1 MPSRRPIRARHGARP
16 RRWLGAVVAF
26 LVAVLVAGVV
36 LPADAASSD
45 PRAQRDAARARRAQ
59 LARQLDALEASED
72 DLEQAV
78 AALDAQVAA
87 VGAQVNA
94 ARQAARV
101 AEAEVAAATQRADE
115 TKARIDS
122 LTRALVGRAVARFM
136 SPRTD
141 DLGLDDTEDLAA
153 STRRRVLLDTVAA
166 NDGDLLD
173 QLRSAEEDYERER
186 AAAEAAAAVAAERR
200 ADIERK
206 LASLQDARAE
216 QRRLESAVEQ
226 RRSEVLAEIDKQAA
240 AEAELTRII
249 NARAAAFV
257 GNSSATSSG
266 CIWPTRGRVS
276 SEFGSRWGRLHAGI
290 DISAPTGTP
299 IWAAKAGEVIFA
311 GQQSGYGN
319 VVIIAHGGGLTTL
332 YGHQS
337 RIGVRDGQV
346 VRQGQVIGQVG
357 NTGRS
362 TGPHLHFETRYGGTP
377 RNPRGCLG

>member
-1 MPSRRPIRARHGARP
+1 
-16 RRWLGAVVAF
+16 
-26 LVAVLVAGVV
+26 
-36 LPADAASSD
+36 
-45 PRAQRDAARARRAQ
+45 
-59 LARQLDALEASED
+59 
-72 DLEQAV
+72 
-78 AALDAQVAA
+78 
-87 VGAQVNA
+87 
-94 ARQAARV
+94 
-101 AEAEVAAATQRADE
+101 
-115 TKARIDS
+115 
-122 LTRALVGRAVARFM
+122 M